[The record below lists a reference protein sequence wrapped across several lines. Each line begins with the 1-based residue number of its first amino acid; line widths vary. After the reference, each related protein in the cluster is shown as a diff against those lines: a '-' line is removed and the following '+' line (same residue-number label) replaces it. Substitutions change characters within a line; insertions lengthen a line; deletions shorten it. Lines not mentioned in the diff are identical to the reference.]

1 MQLPQVKDEVTLAQ
15 IMMYPK
21 LTEAHKQDLIN
32 RLKKSSR
39 IFLAGKL
46 LKARQESTLKMKVQL
61 PMVDYIKTSI
71 KDRW

>member
-1 MQLPQVKDEVTLAQ
+1 MYKMQLPQVKDEVTLAQ

-39 IFLAGKL
+39 IFLAEKL
-46 LKARQESTLKMKVQL
+46 LKARQEFIQKMKDLRQRRF
-61 PMVDYIKTSI
+61 I
-71 KDRW
+71 